1 MARDKL
7 VSVQRRGTAQDSA
20 GQVIET
26 WTEVSTEWASIE
38 PVSSREFF
46 AASGERA
53 EVTHKI
59 GIHYGVTVLP
69 RDQIVY
75 GDRTFDVKGS
85 MNVEERNR
93 ELLLMC
99 SEFISG

>member
-7 VSVQRRGTAQDSA
+7 VSIQRLGTAQDSA

-26 WTEVSTEWASIE
+26 WTTTATEWASIE
-38 PVSSREFF
+38 PVSAREFF

-53 EVTHKI
+53 EITHKI
-59 GIHYGVTVLP
+59 TMHYGVAVLP
-69 RDQIVY
+69 RDQVVY
-75 GDRTFDVKGS
+75 GDRAFEIKGT
-85 MNVEERNR
+85 MNVGERNR

-99 SEFISG
+99 AEFIDG